1 MTTTKQYELTCEEFA
16 LLDKVSV
23 KQAPLEQ
30 MTGFELVKFYHAFR
44 KMVNSYP
51 FALIGTNQSDIRLLE
66 RQKEYAAQDEMR
78 RS

>member
-1 MTTTKQYELTCEEFA
+1 MEKKYELTHEEFN
-16 LLDKVSV
+16 LLDRVSV

-51 FALIGTNQSDIRLLE
+51 FAFIGTNQSDIRQSPQE
-66 RQKEYAAQDEMR
+66 AAAQDEMR